1 VLEWGDLIA
10 EIPRVLKVVFKR
22 STVMHTTKF
31 LTVIFA
37 ALAFM
42 ASPLLAQN
50 FKTVT
55 VHDTVGMPDIEPQ
68 WLAFQKGA
76 SIRYNQSPGNTWVS
90 SAPRIEITEP
100 TIIDRIAGA
109 MVAGTNPGNN
119 FANIEF
125 KIHVHSN
132 EQHFAD
138 HPQVGDV
145 FNRSGG
151 YVANLDENNLP
162 LALGVVDHIN
172 HPVHW
177 VEIGFEPFLL
187 QPGSYVF
194 HVQGYVYGHSVAW
207 TQTGLD
213 FDAPADIYTDKWEQG
228 TWLEYG
234 KDSYLAPLNPHA
246 AILIE
251 GQVEVAP
258 PTPTRCPKI
267 THSKRPHL
275 WHAAC
280 KPALLT
286 VDAFCIH
293 PGGC

>member
-22 STVMHTTKF
+22 STLMHTTKF

-55 VHDTVGMPDIEPQ
+55 VHDTVGTADIDPQ
-68 WLAFQKGA
+68 WLNFQKPA
-76 SIRYNQSPGNTWVS
+76 TIRYNQSPGNTWTS

-100 TIIDRIAGA
+100 TIINRIAGA
-109 MVAGTNPGNN
+109 MTAGLSPSNN
-119 FANIEF
+119 FANIDF

-138 HPQVGDV
+138 HAQAGDV
-145 FNRSGG
+145 FNRTGG
-151 YVANLDENNLP
+151 YVANLDDNNLP
-162 LALGVVDHIN
+162 LDLGVVN
-172 HPVHW
+172 SLNYPVHW

-194 HVQGYVYGHSVAW
+194 NVQGYVYAHGVAW
-207 TQTGLD
+207 TQTSLY
-213 FDAPADIYTDKWEQG
+213 FDVPADIYTDIYEQG

-234 KDSYLAPLNPHA
+234 KDAYLAPLNPHS

-251 GQVEVAP
+251 GQVEVTP
-258 PTPTRCPKI
+258 PKPPRCPKR
-267 THSKRPHL
+267 THLTRHHL
-275 WHAAC
+275 SYSAC
-280 KPALLT
+280 KAVLHT
-286 VDAFCIH
+286 VDAICLH
-293 PGGC
+293 PSGC